1 LSLFPGLDEAFLKVV
16 DPCTAGD
23 PDQES
28 SLWTNLSR
36 TQIAQELR
44 QLGFRVSVPVVA
56 QLLKRH
62 RLGRR
67 KARKM
72 LPLGEHVCRDRQFQI
87 IAGYRDDFMNSP
99 DPIVSIDTKHKEF
112 LGLLFRIGRL
122 YTRYAKKALDHDFP
136 SAALGVI
143 YPHGLYDLKRN
154 LGHLNLGLSHDTSRF
169 ACDSIA
175 YWWQT
180 HGQPAFPHAR
190 RMLLL
195 CDGGGSNASNRYVFK
210 YHLERLADH
219 LGLELRV
226 AHYPPYCSKYNVIE
240 HRLFP
245 HVTRACQGL
254 LLTSLNVAVKAMEK
268 TSTKKGL
275 KTTVNVLAGD
285 YPLKEGYPEEYR
297 ETMKIHFD
305 EELPA
310 WNYRA
315 IPMKWDIY

>member
-1 LSLFPGLDEAFLKVV
+1 MKIV

-28 SLWTNLSR
+28 SLWTNLSQA
-36 TQIAQELR
+36 QIAQELQQR
-44 QLGFRVSVPVVA
+44 GFRVSVSVVA

-67 KARKM
+67 KACKT
-72 LPLGEHVCRDRQFQI
+72 LPLGEHACRDRQFQI
-87 IAGYRDDFMNSP
+87 IARYRDEFMNSP
-99 DPIVSIDTKHKEF
+99 DPIISFDTKHKEF

-122 YTRYAKKALDHDFP
+122 YTRHAKKALDHDFP
-136 SAALGVI
+136 SAAIGVI
-143 YPHGLYDLKRN
+143 YPHGFYDVKRN

-175 YWWQT
+175 YAWEKFLR
-180 HGQPAFPHAR
+180 PDYPHAS

-210 YHLERLADH
+210 YHLEHLANRV
-219 LGLELRV
+219 GLELRL
-226 AHYPPYCSKYNVIE
+226 AHYPTHCSKYNPIE

-245 HVTRACQGL
+245 HITRACQGL
-254 LLTSLNVAVKAMEK
+254 LLTSLKVAVDAMEK
-268 TSTKKGL
+268 TSTKTGL
-275 KTTVNVLAGD
+275 KTSVHVLEGE
-285 YPLKEGYPEEYR
+285 YPIKEGYPDDYR
-297 ETMKIHFD
+297 ETMKIRFD

-315 IPMKWDIY
+315 IPSKWDI